1 MWAIWVKKLRY
12 FQLNF
17 KNLCVKIRFFYL
29 MCARLRS
36 ISRTQK
42 SPAPYHF
49 FSHSK
54 MLGHSACKAHGSS
67 LALIA
72 RSPASSCPR
81 RLAFSA
87 VKNQRI
93 KLGSMYV
100 AWGLRRNKRHGLA
113 SLRKDSKSCHLHSHW
128 EALRSLCLAQ
138 VKAKSH
144 CFRAWWF
151 TPPPP

>member
-72 RSPASSCPR
+72 RSPQAHALAAS
-81 RLAFSA
+81 LSA
-87 VKNQRI
+87 LMIHQRI

-128 EALRSLCLAQ
+128 EAFRSPKPHSARSKLVAMPTHCLIAQ
-138 VKAKSH
+138 S
-144 CFRAWWF
+144 
-151 TPPPP
+151 